1 MTDTKA
7 KTSASYDA
15 SQFKV
20 LEGLE
25 PVKKRP
31 GMYTRTDHPAHIVQE
46 VLDNA
51 ADEALGGHA
60 TEIKLTLFKDGS
72 AEVQDNGRGIPVE
85 IVPGKRKPAVELAFT
100 VLHAGGKFDS
110 GAYEFSGG
118 LHGVGV
124 SVTNALSKRLD
135 VEVKRGGKIFQI
147 GFTDGNVTKKL
158 TEAGDCSAGERGT
171 TVRCWPDAQY
181 FRSGAIPIPEMEHL
195 VRSKA
200 LLLPGVKMI
209 LSIEGAEGFTDKTW
223 SYPDGIAQ
231 YFQEITADIT
241 ENPEEPAVRMSAEYY
256 NPEDGQGG
264 TWALLFNEGAGGR
277 GESYVNLIPT
287 LNGGT
292 HVAGMKAG
300 VFEAVRSFA
309 EHHGLLARGIKIS
322 SEDIWGNV
330 RYVLS
335 SKFRNV
341 EFQGQTKDS
350 LNSRDAHRIMLNSI
364 QPQLEF
370 WLNTH
375 TDEAKRI
382 TSMAIRAAN
391 RRLKTEEKAEKKKS
405 SGVVT
410 LPGKLSDCEL
420 AGSLEAELFIVEGDS
435 AGGSAKDGRDRERQ
449 AILPIRGKIK
459 NAWEVKLGDLFKN
472 NETHDIFVAMGIQ
485 PHTIGDNVDFSGLRY
500 GKIII
505 LADADIDGAHIQ
517 TLLLTLFM
525 RYAPELVKRGHVYVA
540 KPPLYS
546 IHIPPMGKKP
556 EKKIHIA
563 NDEEKASTLARLERE
578 GVNLDKIK
586 VQRFKGLGE
595 MNPDQL
601 AETTLNPDLRTLVP
615 IKLTDEI
622 YERCQRMFTNLM
634 DKSTSDWRKT
644 WLEERSFSVEIDD

>member
-1 MTDTKA
+1 MATNPST
-7 KTSASYDA
+7 YDA

-20 LEGLE
+20 LEGLD
-25 PVKKRP
+25 PVRKRP
-31 GMYTRTDHPAHIVQE
+31 GMYTRTDSPAHIIQE

-60 TEIKLTLFKDGS
+60 TDIRLTIFKDGS
-72 AEVQDNGRGIPVE
+72 AEVKDNGRGIPID

-124 SVTNALSKRLD
+124 SVTNALSRHLH
-135 VEVKRGGKIFQI
+135 VQVRREGKVYEI
-147 GFTDGNVTKKL
+147 GFTNGKVTKKL
-158 TEAGDCSAGERGT
+158 TEAGECPAGERGT
-171 TVRCWPDAQY
+171 IVRCWPDPQY
-181 FRSGAIPIPEMEHL
+181 FRSGAIPVAEMEHL

-200 LLLPGVKMI
+200 LLLPGVLMT
-209 LSIEGAEGFTDKTW
+209 LAQETDDGFAEKTW
-223 SYPDGIAQ
+223 SYPGGISE
-231 YFQEITADIT
+231 YLHEITADID
-241 ENPEEPAVRMSAEYY
+241 ENPDEPAVRMASEFFQ
-256 NPEDGQGG
+256 PDGQGASWG
-264 TWALLFNEGAGGR
+264 LLFNEGAGGR

-287 LNGGT
+287 MGGGT
-292 HVAGMKAG
+292 HVTGMKTG
-300 VFEAVRSFA
+300 IFEAVRSFA
-309 EHHGLLARGIKIS
+309 EHHGLLARGVKIS
-322 SEDIWGNV
+322 SDDIWGNT
-330 RYVLS
+330 RFVLS
-335 SKFRNV
+335 TKIRNV

-350 LNSRDAHRIMLNSI
+350 LSSRDAHKILLNSV
-364 QPQLEF
+364 QPQMET

-382 TSMAIRAAN
+382 VSFAIRAAN
-391 RRLKTEEKAEKKKS
+391 RRLRTEEKAEKKKS

-410 LPGKLSDCEL
+410 LPGKLADCEL

-472 NETHDIFVAMGIQ
+472 NETHDLFVAIGIQ
-485 PHTIGDNVDFSGLRY
+485 PHKIGDDVDFSGLRY

-525 RYAPELVKRGHVYVA
+525 RYAPELIKRGHVYVA
-540 KPPLYS
+540 RPPLYS
-546 IHIPPMGKKP
+546 IHIPPTGKRA
-556 EKKIHIA
+556 EQKIHIA
-563 NDEEKASTLARLERE
+563 NDEEKESVLARLTRE
-578 GVNLDKIK
+578 GVNMDKIK

-595 MNPDQL
+595 MNPEQL
-601 AETTLNPDLRTLVP
+601 AETTLNPDLRTIVQ
-615 IKLTDEI
+615 IRLTDDMHD
-622 YERCQRMFTNLM
+622 RSTQMFTNLM
-634 DKSTSDWRKT
+634 DKSTTDWRKR
-644 WLEERSFSVEIDD
+644 WLEEKSFSVEYDD